1 PCDLK
6 WKFKSWNQH
15 HCEAN
20 SMARRLVFLAGDYF
34 QIDTRIQNGN
44 IDSEILRWRT
54 RPGSQARLICK

>member
-1 PCDLK
+1 
-6 WKFKSWNQH
+6 
-15 HCEAN
+15 
-20 SMARRLVFLAGDYF
+20 MARRLVFLAGDYF